1 MKNIYG
7 RMLAGKIEFLWFLVM
22 RDRKKLARLYK
33 DGKGLKLSA
42 PKMVAISNRVT
53 GRGLKISRLENRY
66 ITLMGM

>member
-22 RDRKKLARLYK
+22 RDRKKLTRLYK

-42 PKMVAISNRVT
+42 PKMVAISKRVT
-53 GRGLKISRLENRY
+53 NRGMEISRLENRY
-66 ITLMGM
+66 IALMGV